1 MATAWISA
9 GRNIGADPMPAPRWD
24 AFKLDLVTTITD
36 LGGAVIFKGEGDGI
50 WEGRISEQA
59 VAIGAIVDPA
69 IISRLRPLLGFIAT
83 NYEQDAIG
91 LTIQNTDTLVRG

>member
-9 GRNIGADPMPAPRWD
+9 GRNVGDTPMPAPRWD
-24 AFKLDLVTTITD
+24 ALKLDLVATLTD
-36 LGGAVIFKGEGDGI
+36 LGGQVIFRGEGDGI

-69 IISRLRPLLGFIAT
+69 IVSRLRPLLGFIAT
-83 NYEQDAIG
+83 NYQQDAIG